1 MPLLSNSADQVVEF
15 SGNGSS
21 TKARLDPPFC
31 IFPPLRPQ
39 LDVRYDVAS
48 EGDMVDVGAISVVL
62 VVSPYIDANAAGEM
76 IEEDAAV
83 ATSLSK
89 SSNAIIVVRRTGN
102 GQGISAKQDGC
113 ASGSLAKRGVHERA
127 VHL

>member
-31 IFPPLRPQ
+31 TFPPLRPQ

-48 EGDMVDVGAISVVL
+48 EGNMVDVCAISVVL
-62 VVSPYIDANAAGEM
+62 VVSPYIDANAAGKM
-76 IEEDAAV
+76 IGEDAAI
-83 ATSLSK
+83 AISRFK
-89 SSNAIIVVRRTGN
+89 SMNAMIVVRGTGN
-102 GQGISAKQDGC
+102 GQGISAK
-113 ASGSLAKRGVHERA
+113 
-127 VHL
+127 